1 MSEMG
6 KTQFLSADDA
16 VALIGDESVVGLVG
30 GGGGLVEASLL
41 HEAVERR
48 FLKTGH
54 PRNLT
59 CIHALGI
66 GDRQE
71 RGMNRFAHK
80 GMTSRVIGGHWV
92 WSPRMQQMARD
103 NDIEAYVLPGGVIM
117 QLMREVAAGRPGL
130 ITHVGLGTF
139 VDPRFEGGRMNEGAK
154 ANLTEVITIDDKDY
168 LRYLPIPVSVALLR
182 GSYADEDG
190 NISLEEEPANL
201 DIYAMAAAAHNS
213 GGKVIFQ
220 VKGRVPSNSMKA
232 REVRIPAALVD
243 AVVIDE
249 RQQQGY
255 ELVYDAAV
263 SGEQFRHD
271 LDAQAVQFSPRLVI
285 AKRARQEL
293 IDDAVINFGF
303 GIPDQVAKLIAR
315 DGLSD
320 RYYQTIEHGTY
331 GGRLMDGDLFGYAM
345 NPSCMIDGPSQFDF
359 YSGGGL
365 DIAFLGFG
373 EIDAAGNVNV
383 SKLAGNTVGPGG
395 FIDIAQNAHTVIFC
409 GTFDTGGTQLEIGQ
423 GRLEIVTH
431 GRIAKLVRQVDQ
443 ITFSGVQ
450 ARAQGQRVIY
460 VTERAVFELTREGVS
475 LIEIAPGVDLE
486 SDILDRMG
494 FTPHIGRVPRVMD
507 EMLFTDVEGET

>member
-1 MSEMG
+1 MTG
-6 KTQFLSADDA
+6 VNFLLADAAVAMIEDDA
-16 VALIGDESVVGLVG
+16 VVGLVG
-30 GGGGLVEASLL
+30 GGGGLVEASTL
-41 HEAVERR
+41 HEAAERR

-66 GDRQE
+66 GDRRS
-71 RGMNRFAHK
+71 RGMNRFAHA
-80 GMTSRVIGGHWV
+80 GMTSRVIGGHWI

-103 NDIEAYVLPGGVIM
+103 NEIEAYVLPGGVIM

-139 VDPRFEGGRMNEGAK
+139 VDPRQEGGRLNEAAK
-154 ANLTEVITIDDKDY
+154 ADLTEIISIDGREY

-220 VKGRVPSNSMKA
+220 VKGKVPRNSLKA
-232 REVRIPAALVD
+232 REVRIPGALVD
-243 AVVIDE
+243 AVVIDPCQ
-249 RQQQGY
+249 RQGY
-255 ELVYDAAV
+255 DLVYDAAL
-263 SGEQFRHD
+263 SGEAYRDNIQEKP
-271 LDAQAVQFSPRLVI
+271 LSFSPRLVI
-285 AKRARQEL
+285 ARRAQKEL
-293 IDDAVINFGF
+293 ITGSVINFGF

-315 DGLSD
+315 DGMSD

-345 NPSCMIDGPSQFDF
+345 NPNCMIDGPSQFDF

-395 FIDIAQNAHTVIFC
+395 FIDIAQNAHVVVFC
-409 GTFDTGGTQLEIGQ
+409 GTFDTGGTRLEIGK
-423 GRLEIVTH
+423 GRLEIATH
-431 GRIAKLVRQVDQ
+431 GRIAKLVSEVDQ
-443 ITFSGVQ
+443 ITFSGAQ
-450 ARAQGQRVIY
+450 ALTQGQRIIY
-460 VTERAVFELTREGVS
+460 VTERVVFELTEEGVS

-486 SDILDRMG
+486 RDILNRMG
-494 FTPHIGRVPRVMD
+494 FAPHISEAPRVMD
-507 EMLFTDVEGET
+507 RLLFTDVEGEI

>member
-1 MSEMG
+1 MT
-6 KTQFLSADDA
+6 KVQFLTADEAAAMIEDGA
-16 VALIGDESVVGLVG
+16 VIGLTG
-30 GGGGLVEASLL
+30 GGGGLVEASAL
-41 HEAVERR
+41 HAAVERR
-48 FLKTGH
+48 FLATEH

-71 RGMNRFAHK
+71 RGMNRFAHV
-80 GMTSRVIGGHWV
+80 GMTTRVIGGHWV

-103 NDIEAYVLPGGVIM
+103 NEIEAYVLPGGVIM

-139 VDPRFEGGRMNEGAK
+139 VDPRLDGGRMNEAAK
-154 ANLTEVITIDDKDY
+154 QTLTEIITIDGRDY
-168 LRYLPIPVSVALLR
+168 LRYLPIPVTVALLR

-201 DIYAMAAAAHNS
+201 DIYAIAAAAHNS

-220 VKGRVPSNSMKA
+220 VRGKVPRHSMKA

-243 AVVIDE
+243 AVVVDATQ
-249 RQQQGY
+249 RQGY
-255 ELVYDAAV
+255 DLVYDAAL
-263 SGEQFRHD
+263 SGQDRRDDPEPPQP
-271 LDAQAVQFSPRLVI
+271 AFSSRLVI
-285 AKRARQEL
+285 ARRAQQEL
-293 IDDAVINFGF
+293 HDNAVINFGF
-303 GIPDQVAKLIAR
+303 GIPDQIAKLIDR
-315 DGLSD
+315 DGHAE
-320 RYYQTIEHGTY
+320 RYFQTIEHGTY

-395 FIDIAQNAHTVIFC
+395 FIDIAQNARKVVFC
-409 GTFDTGGTQLEIGQ
+409 GTFDTGGA
-423 GRLEIVTH
+423 RLETGDGTLRVTSH
-431 GRIAKLVRQVDQ
+431 GRIPKLVEKVDQ
-443 ITFSGVQ
+443 ITFSGPQ
-450 ARAQGQRVIY
+450 ASVQGQHVIY
-460 VTERAVFELTREGVS
+460 VTERAVFELREDGVH
-475 LIEIAPGVDLE
+475 LVEIAPGIDLQA
-486 SDILDRMG
+486 DVLDRMG
-494 FTPHIGRVPRVMD
+494 FTPRMESPLS
-507 EMLFTDVEGET
+507 EMNSGLFKE

>member
-1 MSEMG
+1 MT
-6 KTQFLSADDA
+6 KVRFLSADEA
-16 VALIGDESVVGLVG
+16 AALIKDDDVIGLTG
-30 GGGGLVEASLL
+30 GGGGLVEASAL
-41 HEAVERR
+41 HAAVERR
-48 FLKTGH
+48 FLETGH

-71 RGMNRFAHK
+71 RGMNRFAHV

-103 NDIEAYVLPGGVIM
+103 NVIEAYVLPGGVIM

-139 VDPRFEGGRMNEGAK
+139 VDPRLDGGRMNEAAK
-154 ANLTEVITIDDKDY
+154 QDLTEIITIDGRDY
-168 LRYLPIPVSVALLR
+168 LRYLPIPVTVALLR

-220 VKGRVPSNSMKA
+220 VRGKVPRNSLKA

-243 AVVIDE
+243 AVVVDE
-249 RQQQGY
+249 TQQQGY
-255 ELVYDAAV
+255 DVVYDAAL
-263 SGEQFRHD
+263 SGQDRRDDPELRPP
-271 LDAQAVQFSPRLVI
+271 AFSPRLVI
-285 AKRARQEL
+285 ARRAQQEL
-293 IDDAVINFGF
+293 RDNAVINFGF
-303 GIPDQVAKLIAR
+303 GIPDQIAKLIDR
-315 DGLSD
+315 DGHSG
-320 RYYQTIEHGTY
+320 RYFQTIEHGTY

-373 EIDAAGNVNV
+373 EMDSAGNVNV

-395 FIDIAQNAHTVIFC
+395 FIDIAQNARKVVFC
-409 GTFDTGGTQLEIGQ
+409 GTFDTGGA
-423 GRLEIVTH
+423 RLETGDGTLRVTAH
-431 GRIAKLVRQVDQ
+431 GRIGKLVRD
-443 ITFSGVQ
+443 G
-450 ARAQGQRVIY
+450 
-460 VTERAVFELTREGVS
+460 
-475 LIEIAPGVDLE
+475 
-486 SDILDRMG
+486 
-494 FTPHIGRVPRVMD
+494 
-507 EMLFTDVEGET
+507 

>member
-1 MSEMG
+1 MT
-6 KTQFLSADDA
+6 KVRFLSADEAAALIEDDA
-16 VALIGDESVVGLVG
+16 VIGLTG
-30 GGGGLVEASLL
+30 GGGGLVEATAL
-41 HEAVERR
+41 HAAVERR
-48 FLKTGH
+48 FLATGC

-71 RGMNRFAHK
+71 RGMNRFAHP
-80 GMTSRVIGGHWV
+80 GMTGRVIGGHWV

-103 NDIEAYVLPGGVIM
+103 NEIEAYVLPGGVIM

-139 VDPRFEGGRMNEGAK
+139 VDPRLDGGRMNEAAK
-154 ANLTEVITIDDKDY
+154 DDLTEIITIEGRDY
-168 LRYLPIPVSVALLR
+168 IRYLPIPVTVALLR

-220 VKGRVPSNSMKA
+220 VRGKVPRHSMKA

-243 AVVIDE
+243 VVVVDE
-249 RQQQGY
+249 TQQQGY
-255 ELVYDAAV
+255 DVVYDAAL
-263 SGEQFRHD
+263 SGQGRAADPDVTEP
-271 LDAQAVQFSPRLVI
+271 VFSSRLII
-285 AKRARQEL
+285 ARRARQEL
-293 IDDAVINFGF
+293 RDNAVINFGF
-303 GIPDQVAKLIAR
+303 GIPDQIAKLIDR
-315 DGLSD
+315 DGHTG
-320 RYYQTIEHGTY
+320 RYFQTIEHGTY

-373 EIDAAGNVNV
+373 EMDAAGNVNV

-395 FIDIAQNAHTVIFC
+395 FIDIAQNARTVVFC
-409 GTFDTGGTQLEIGQ
+409 GTFDTGGTKLETGD
-423 GRLEIVTH
+423 GRMRVVTH
-431 GRIAKLVRQVDQ
+431 GRIAKLVETVDQ
-443 ITFSGVQ
+443 ITFSGAQ
-450 ARAQGQRVIY
+450 ALVRGQHVVY
-460 VTERAVFELTREGVS
+460 VTERAVFELRDDGVH
-475 LIEIAPGVDLE
+475 LLEIAPGVDLQV
-486 SDILDRMG
+486 DVLDRMG
-494 FTPHIGRVPRVMD
+494 FVPRMDRPPAVMNGTMFQED
-507 EMLFTDVEGET
+507 GTGEG

>member
-1 MSEMG
+1 MT
-6 KTQFLSADDA
+6 KVRFVSADEAAAMIDDDA
-16 VALIGDESVVGLVG
+16 VIGLTG
-30 GGGGLVEASLL
+30 GGGGLVEATAL
-41 HEAVERR
+41 HAAVERR
-48 FLKTGH
+48 FLDTGH

-71 RGMNRFAHK
+71 RGMNRFAHA
-80 GMTSRVIGGHWV
+80 GMTGRVIGGHWV

-103 NDIEAYVLPGGVIM
+103 NEIEAYVLPGGVIM

-139 VDPRFEGGRMNEGAK
+139 VDPRLDGGRMNEAAK
-154 ANLTEVITIDDKDY
+154 QDLTEIITIDGRDY
-168 LRYLPIPVSVALLR
+168 LRYLPIPVTVALLR

-220 VKGRVPSNSMKA
+220 VRGKVPRNSLKA

-243 AVVIDE
+243 AIVVDE
-249 RQQQGY
+249 SQQQGY
-255 ELVYDAAV
+255 DVVYDAAL
-263 SGEQFRHD
+263 SGQDRRDDPE
-271 LDAQAVQFSPRLVI
+271 AQQPVFSPRLVI
-285 AKRARQEL
+285 ARRAQQEL
-293 IDDAVINFGF
+293 RDNAVINFGF
-303 GIPDQVAKLIAR
+303 GIPDQIAKLIDR
-315 DGLSD
+315 DGHAA
-320 RYYQTIEHGTY
+320 RYFQTIEHGTY

-373 EIDAAGNVNV
+373 EMDAAGNVNV

-395 FIDIAQNAHTVIFC
+395 FIDIAQNARKVVFC
-409 GTFDTGGTQLEIGQ
+409 GTFDTGGA
-423 GRLEIVTH
+423 RLETGDGTLRVTAH
-431 GRIAKLVRQVDQ
+431 GRIAKLVETVDQ
-443 ITFSGVQ
+443 ITFSGPQ
-450 ARAQGQRVIY
+450 ACVQGQHVVY
-460 VTERAVFELTREGVS
+460 VTERAVFELREDGVH
-475 LIEIAPGVDLE
+475 LVEIAPGVDLQG
-486 SDILDRMG
+486 DILDRMG
-494 FTPHIGRVPRVMD
+494 FIPHMHTPPAVMPAA
-507 EMLFTDVEGET
+507 LFQE